1 MGGGRGEGRGE
12 VKLPCTNI
20 SFRWGKVILL
30 DSSLIVGKLRH
41 ISAIWAC
48 TLAGTTY
55 MYTAPTIIEKQIPNL
70 NDSHTFN
77 NRSMYFL
84 PYNWIRGLFLTVI
97 FFCIFFVLIK
107 ICQLWEGMGDEE
119 LHKDKQTN
127 TRHKPSPCDSPFV
140 LPLTRFCL
148 SEMKVFTS
156 GNALTTSSL
165 NCCTNGASVVL
176 ARSFAVFSLEAKH
189 CTAFCALF
197 KITITSD
204 NVVCFTR

>member
-1 MGGGRGEGRGE
+1 MGWGEG
-12 VKLPCTNI
+12 KLSCTNI

-30 DSSLIVGKLRH
+30 DSSLWVNRDTFQLYEPVPLQVQLRCIYCSSHIGKTNSKLE
-41 ISAIWAC
+41 W
-48 TLAGTTY
+48 LAHF
-55 MYTAPTIIEKQIPNL
+55 EQQV
-70 NDSHTFN
+70 
-77 NRSMYFL
+77 MYFL
-84 PYNWIRGLFLTVI
+84 PYSWIRGLFLTVI

-107 ICQLWEGMGDEE
+107 ICQLWEDMGDEE
-119 LHKDKQTN
+119 LHKDKLTK

-148 SEMKVFTS
+148 SEMKVFTL

-165 NCCTNGASVVL
+165 NCCTNGASVVF
-176 ARSFAVFSLEAKH
+176 ARSSEISSLEAKH

>member
-1 MGGGRGEGRGE
+1 MSLYPCRYNLHVHCPNHNRKTNS
-12 VKLPCTNI
+12 KLE
-20 SFRWGKVILL
+20 W
-30 DSSLIVGKLRH
+30 
-41 ISAIWAC
+41 
-48 TLAGTTY
+48 LAHF
-55 MYTAPTIIEKQIPNL
+55 QQQV
-70 NDSHTFN
+70 
-77 NRSMYFL
+77 MYFL